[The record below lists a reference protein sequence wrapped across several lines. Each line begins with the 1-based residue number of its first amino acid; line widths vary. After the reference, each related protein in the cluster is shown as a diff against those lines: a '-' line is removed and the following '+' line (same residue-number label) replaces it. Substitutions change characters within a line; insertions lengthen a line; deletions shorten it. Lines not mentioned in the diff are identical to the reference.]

1 MALYL
6 LDYTLRSNAYVY
18 DTSDNSLEVINWG
31 LFEECINKIRI
42 EGVSMF
48 NANKVSLTRVAPIQ
62 QSARISPDTR
72 IVLDLEGI
80 YFCTDGS
87 TSKVIL
93 GGVANFISESNSVSD
108 TIARTVW
115 GNFFNA
121 NFINFRT
128 QEEKRA
134 CANRLLS
141 ESIGVNARVEITLS
155 SLTSGILGM
164 QCRTTDKGV
173 FIINKNV
180 PDSQLWKVF
189 VATGGKSECKV
200 QIPNT
205 SGVSLGSS
213 VLGKSSNIKVA
224 DVWKYIY
231 NLGY

>member
-6 LDYTLRSNAYVY
+6 LDYTMRSNAYVY

-31 LFEECINKIRI
+31 LFEECISKIRI

-48 NANKVSLTRVAPIQ
+48 NANKVSLTRVAPVQ
-62 QSARISPDTR
+62 QSAVINPDTR
-72 IVLDLEGI
+72 IVLDLEGL
-80 YFCTDGS
+80 YFCTDGIS
-87 TSKVIL
+87 SKVIL

-108 TIARTVW
+108 TVARTVW

-121 NFINFRT
+121 DFINFRT

-141 ESIGVNARVEITLS
+141 GSSGVSARVEIILPSLS
-155 SLTSGILGM
+155 SGVLGM
-164 QCRTTDKGV
+164 QCRATNKGV

-180 PDSQLWKVF
+180 PDNQLWKVF

-200 QIPNT
+200 QVPNT
-205 SGVSLGSS
+205 SGVSLGSY
-213 VLGKSSNIKVA
+213 VLCKKRNLRVA
-224 DVWKYIY
+224 DIWKYIY